1 MTLGQRISHYRKNL
15 GISQEELGAR
25 LDVSRQAV
33 SKWETDA
40 AVPDMENLLS
50 LAREFNISVAE
61 LTATPQQPQAPET
74 QIHIPKKRH
83 SSLVIVIIILC
94 LLLALTLPLTVVLV
108 SRIVFDK
115 QVDENGIVHADPG
128 TPFALI
134 CTDKNG
140 NGDYLTL
147 GTQVGAFPYGTS
159 FIPTEPEEVYDT
171 DFSSMTHH
179 KVDCGAITVEYYR
192 VEENGT
198 VTETI
203 TSLSTIVPGVRT
215 PRGITVESTKE
226 QLITA
231 YGDEL
236 VYHFKEEDGYS
247 LVQHDEYY
255 LYYTPETFSNHI
267 KFFLQHGKVVGI
279 QVAYLEDVGAEEL
292 APDRIYSFPVV
303 NGEVD
308 FTMRQDPE
316 YEYKGD
322 TWAIYY
328 AFNQLATNNNL
339 SAEEIYAYRR
349 DIFANL
355 PNADWEEYA
364 TFSTTEY
371 PDEGYFA
378 LMDYLLDLEPYSSA
392 EILWMQMGC
401 MAKGLDGAYTDM
413 YAAVLCNA
421 FFSDP
426 ITFASMLSASG
437 MTAQLADT
445 AIGLTAYD
453 ADCHPTEAVTAINT
467 LHAAIEDSST
477 FTSEQIGWA
486 KLLLLNLNT
495 PVNEHYTLPKSP
507 AEMTE

>member
-61 LTATPQQPQAPET
+61 LTATPQTQADPT
-74 QIHIPKKRH
+74 QIPVAKKRRN
-83 SSLVIVIIILC
+83 SLVIVIVILC
-94 LLLALTLPLTVVLV
+94 LVLALLLPLTIVLFT
-108 SRIVFDK
+108 RIVFHNPTIDN
-115 QVDENGIVHADPG
+115 VTMSVDPG

-134 CTDKNG
+134 CTDLHYG
-140 NGDYLTL
+140 DSDYLTL
-147 GTQVGAFPYGTS
+147 GVQQGTFPYGTS
-159 FIPTEPEEVYDT
+159 FVLTEPETVYST
-171 DFSSMTHH
+171 DFGSMTHH
-179 KVDCGAITVEYYR
+179 VADCGSITVEYNR
-192 VEENGT
+192 IEENGT
-198 VTETI
+198 VTESI

-215 PRGITVESTKE
+215 PRGIAVEYTEE
-226 QLITA
+226 QLLTA
-231 YGDEL
+231 YGDDL
-236 VYHFKEEDGYS
+236 VYHFKEEDSYS

-255 LYYTPETFSNHI
+255 LYYTPETFSSHI
-267 KFFLQHGKVVGI
+267 KFFLQSGKVVGI
-279 QVAYLEDVGAEEL
+279 QVASLEGIGAEEL

-328 AFNQLATNNNL
+328 AFNQLVTNNNL

-349 DIFANL
+349 DIFGNL
-355 PNADWEEYA
+355 PDADWQEYM

-378 LMDYLLDLEPYSSA
+378 LMAYLLDLAPYSSA
-392 EILWMQMGC
+392 EILWLQMGC
-401 MAKGLDGAYTDM
+401 MAKGLDGAYSDM
-413 YAAVLCNA
+413 YAAVLCRA

-426 ITFASMLSASG
+426 VTFAKMLSASG
-437 MTAQLADT
+437 MTDQLAKT
-445 AIGLTAYD
+445 AISLTAYD
-453 ADCHPTEAVTAINT
+453 ADAHPTEVTTAINT
-467 LHAAIEDSST
+467 LHIAIEDSAT
-477 FTSEQIGWA
+477 FTNEQLDWA

-495 PVNEHYTLPKSP
+495 SIEERYPLPKTP
-507 AEMTE
+507 AEMTA

>member
-61 LTATPQQPQAPET
+61 LTATPQPQAEPA
-74 QIHIPKKRH
+74 QMSVPQKKRRN
-83 SSLVIVIIILC
+83 SLMTVIIILC
-94 LLLALTLPLTVVLV
+94 LLLALTLPLTVIFIT
-108 SRIVFDK
+108 RIVFDK
-115 QVDENGIVHADPG
+115 TDAGTVLVDPG

-134 CTDKNG
+134 CTNENG
-140 NGDYLTL
+140 DGDYLTL
-147 GTQVGAFPYGTS
+147 GTQADTFPYGTA
-159 FIPTEPEEVYDT
+159 FVPTEPEEVYDT
-171 DFSSMTHH
+171 DFASMTHH
-179 KVDCGAITVEYYR
+179 IVDCGAITVEYNR

-198 VTETI
+198 VTESI
-203 TSLSTIVPGVRT
+203 TSLSTIAPGVRT
-215 PRGITVESTKE
+215 PRGIAVEHTEE
-226 QLITA
+226 QLLTA
-231 YGDEL
+231 YGDDL

-267 KFFLQHGKVVGI
+267 KFFLQNGKVVGI
-279 QVAYLEDVGAEEL
+279 QVAFLEGVGAEEL

-328 AFNQLATNNNL
+328 AFNQLVTNNNL
-339 SAEEIYAYRR
+339 SAEGIYANRR
-349 DIFANL
+349 DIFGNL
-355 PNADWEEYA
+355 PNADWQEYM
-364 TFSTTEY
+364 TFSAADY
-371 PDEGYFA
+371 PDEAYFA
-378 LMDYLLDLEPYSSA
+378 LMGYLMSLESYSSA
-392 EILWMQMGC
+392 EILWIQMGC
-401 MAKGLDGAYTDM
+401 MANGLDGAYSQT
-413 YAAVLCNA
+413 YASLLRLA

-426 ITFASMLSASG
+426 ITFAQKLSASG
-437 MTAQLADT
+437 MTDALAHHAISQT
-445 AIGLTAYD
+445 AWD
-453 ADCHPTEAVTAINT
+453 ADAYPMELT
-467 LHAAIEDSST
+467 AAIETLDEAIDGGKT
-477 FTSEQIGWA
+477 FTQEQQGWA
-486 KLLLLNLNT
+486 ELLLLYLNT
-495 PVNEHYTLPKSP
+495 ISDERWLLPQSP
-507 AEMTE
+507 AEMTQ